1 MAIQPQRQPVYVG
14 RGFPSGQAII
24 HHSTVG
30 AHIMNYQNG
39 IVIPKYGSQYYFGRD
54 FSLGT
59 VDGNYMG
66 TPFLTQFLADP

>member
-1 MAIQPQRQPVYVG
+1 
-14 RGFPSGQAII
+14 
-24 HHSTVG
+24 
-30 AHIMNYQNG
+30 MNYQNG